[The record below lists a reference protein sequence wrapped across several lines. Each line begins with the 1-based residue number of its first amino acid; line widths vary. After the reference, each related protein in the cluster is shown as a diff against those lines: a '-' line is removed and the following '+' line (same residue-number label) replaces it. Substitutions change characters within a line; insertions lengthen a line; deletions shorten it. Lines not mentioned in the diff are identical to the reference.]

1 MIANRK
7 VSCPGFGESVC
18 HAAWTNHRLCE
29 NGSAGSISTVVGG
42 RAVVSLAS
50 KAGSGVAASASNSR
64 KRKLESGGSGS
75 TVAPSHVSS
84 SSSSSSAFKIKSE
97 LEFGEISEHV
107 AATAV
112 PVAVSGRYIS
122 IGTVRTLTGHSGG
135 VWALAVLADGRV
147 CSGSGDNTVKVWDVS
162 SGVCER
168 TLTDHSDR
176 VSALAVLADGR
187 VCSGSFDNTV
197 KVWDVSSVGCVKRR
211 V

>member
-1 MIANRK
+1 MICRAKCCYVESAFARRMIANRK

-84 SSSSSSAFKIKSE
+84 SSSSSSAFKIKS
-97 LEFGEISEHV
+97 
-107 AATAV
+107 
-112 PVAVSGRYIS
+112 
-122 IGTVRTLTGHSGG
+122 
-135 VWALAVLADGRV
+135 
-147 CSGSGDNTVKVWDVS
+147 
-162 SGVCER
+162 
-168 TLTDHSDR
+168 
-176 VSALAVLADGR
+176 
-187 VCSGSFDNTV
+187 
-197 KVWDVSSVGCVKRR
+197 
-211 V
+211 